1 MTPPPHAAAL
11 PPVRL
16 AGLGQALAPHRL
28 AQDEALG
35 WARERFAG
43 RYPGFERMVPVFAN
57 TGIGE
62 RQIAMPVEWYLAPQD
77 WATRT
82 AAYRT
87 VASDLYVAAARD
99 ALDAAQCRA
108 DAIDIVVTVSTS
120 GIATPSLD
128 ALVHGRLGLRADVV
142 RVPVFGLGCAGGIAG
157 LALGARLAATRPG
170 ARVLVVAVELCSLSF
185 RDDLVNKAN
194 IVATAL
200 FGDGAAAAVLA
211 ADQAPGL
218 RISAAAEHLWRDT
231 IDVMG
236 WDVAPQGLG
245 VVFAQSIPALVAREM
260 ARTTDALCARLGLER
275 ADIGRLA
282 CHPGGA
288 KVLAAIETALA
299 LDAGTLAAERA
310 VLADHGNM
318 SAPTVLVVLKR
329 LLAAG
334 DLPLAAPTLAMALGP
349 GFTLNAVRLDH
360 AA

>member
-1 MTPPPHAAAL
+1 MIAVLNRAA
-11 PPVRL
+11 RL
-16 AGLGQALAPHRL
+16 AGLGQAEAPHRL
-28 AQDEALG
+28 PQTEALD
-35 WARERFAG
+35 WARARFGA

-57 TGIGE
+57 TGINA

-82 AAYRT
+82 QAYRA

-108 DAIDIVVTVSTS
+108 DEIDIVVTVSTS
-120 GIATPSLD
+120 GIATPSLE
-128 ALVHGRLGLRADVV
+128 ALVHVRLGLRSDVV

-157 LALGARLAATRPG
+157 LALAARLAAAQPG

-200 FGDGAAAAVLA
+200 FGDGAAAAVLTC
-211 ADQAPGL
+211 DDAPGL
-218 RISAAAEHLWRDT
+218 RVSAAAEHLWPDS

-236 WDVAPQGLG
+236 WDVAPQGFG
-245 VVFAQSIPALVAREM
+245 VIFAQSIPALVAREL
-260 ARTTDALCARLGLER
+260 ARTTDALCARLGLDR
-275 ADIGRLA
+275 AGLGRLA

-288 KVLAAIETALA
+288 KVVAAIETSLA
-299 LDAGTLAAERA
+299 LDPGTLATERA

-329 LLAAG
+329 LIADDGVPG
-334 DLPLAAPTLAMALGP
+334 DAPTLAMALGP
-349 GFTLNAVRLDH
+349 GFTLNALRLDH
-360 AA
+360 AP